1 MNEISKKIRQW
12 RKEKNMTQEDLASA
26 LGVSSQAVSK
36 WETGQSMPDITL
48 IMPLCNV
55 LSKSV
60 DTLLGGKRNDEL
72 NEKFHE
78 YLRFGHYGTL
88 SVDEEAL
95 EEFPNDK
102 SWLTRAAHDNYF
114 IGMDLPE
121 DDPRRE
127 RHLRRAIFYYRKV
140 KDIDPEENFDFY
152 LSQIDFA
159 LGRKEQALAVA
170 YKMKFWD
177 SNRDYLLQQ
186 FLEGDKLKKHKQDVL
201 WKKMQDAFIELMAYN
216 TEESIALAEKIY
228 ALYCGNHTAHFSWP
242 AAKKMAGL
250 CLKKNDADGYR
261 ENMIRTYRMATE
273 ADRNKAIPYSSPL
286 MDSLELYD
294 PKVTELEQFLSSDLS
309 HPCLEELRKTM
320 VGDHFKLTPCQG
332 GRATSAYVHF
342 FKNKAH
348 LDQPDL
354 VDLSTSF
361 DTDEERAA
369 AFKSHCNE
377 MLRKKRSFDL
387 FTETAIAAYELMK
400 EEKLKGYFGCLG
412 VTPFCFCNC
421 KEKEKYVYLGIP
433 EAERAKP
440 TAEDGAKIFSIVDIV
455 TATGFENSGLE
466 EKVIDAVCREA
477 KAAGFDYIEV
487 YPTDRDAFNK
497 DEYDRRTALFASCGF
512 TVVRDLSTSEYRQTV
527 WQKAL

>member
-1 MNEISKKIRQW
+1 
-12 RKEKNMTQEDLASA
+12 MTQEELASA
-26 LGVSSQAVSK
+26 LGISAQAISK

-88 SVDEEAL
+88 AVNEEAL

-102 SWLTRAAHDNYF
+102 SWLLRAAHDNYF

-121 DDPRRE
+121 SDPRRE
-127 RHLRRAIFYYRKV
+127 RHLRRATFYYRKV
-140 KDIDPEENFDFY
+140 RDIDPEENFDFY

-170 YKMKFWD
+170 YKLNFWD
-177 SNRDYLLQQ
+177 SNRNYLLEQ
-186 FLEGDKLKKHKQDVL
+186 FLEGDKLKRHKQDVL
-201 WKKMQDAFIELMAYN
+201 LQKMQNAFMELINYN

-228 ALYCGNHTAHFSWP
+228 ALYCGNHTAHFSWT
-242 AAKKMAGL
+242 AAEKMARL
-250 CLKKNDADGYR
+250 CLEKNDIDGYR
-261 ENMIRTYRMATE
+261 ENMTRTYRMVTE
-273 ADRNKAIPYSSPL
+273 ADRTTAVPYSSTL
-286 MDSLELYD
+286 MDALELYD
-294 PKVTELEQFLSSDLS
+294 PHITELEQFLSSDIS

-320 VGDHFKLTPCQG
+320 VGEHFKLTPCQG
-332 GRATSAYVHF
+332 GRNTTAYVHF
-342 FKNKAH
+342 FRNKAH
-348 LDQPDL
+348 LDQPGL
-354 VDLSTSF
+354 VDLSTAF

-387 FTETAIAAYELMK
+387 FTETAIAAYELIK
-400 EEKLKGYFGCLG
+400 EEKLKGYFGCIG
-412 VTPFCFCNC
+412 VTPFCFCNG
-421 KEKEKYVYLGIP
+421 KDKEKYVYLGIP
-433 EAERAKP
+433 SEERAKP
-440 TAEDGAKIFSIVDIV
+440 TAEEGAKIFSIVDIV
-455 TATGFENSGLE
+455 TATGFENCGLE
-466 EKVIDAVCREA
+466 EKVLDAVCNEA
-477 KAAGFDYIEV
+477 KEAGFDYIEV

-497 DEYDRRTALFASCGF
+497 DEYDRRTALFARGGF
-512 TVVRDLSTSEYRQTV
+512 KMIRNISTAEYRQTI